1 MASSP
6 TTDQLQALCDSIST
20 VHPDVIQNHILTKL
34 DGQTLVV
41 TASASSQLRSLSLQD
56 NLWRK
61 ICTSTWPST
70 NHPRVQTLISTF
82 PAAHRSFFSD
92 SFPVLDC
99 QIRKSHSK
107 HAADQFDNSSELI
120 SAVDIHYQNNPI
132 LSKVVETE
140 TVTGWFQFPPFIIDL
155 LDEKQLVPT
164 PIKFVSETKALIR
177 QLEENLSLSW
187 IIIYSNGR
195 RAVNL
200 SSRWPISVEQHW
212 LTREVHVKY
221 AAVVVG
227 SDHGRWWQSWSTR
240 EFVECEVTVTLRGE
254 EGGEMSVREVYMQ
267 MDLEERNLNGRES
280 LVILR
285 RAVGMGKRS
294 GRREVG
300 KERYKEFMEKKIE
313 RKEGKERVEKAL
325 SRACVCCFLAA
336 IAFSSYKLFINI
348 ITLLKYK

>member
-6 TTDQLQALCDSIST
+6 TTDQLQALCDSITT

-41 TASASSQLRSLSLQD
+41 TASASSQLRSLSLQG
-56 NLWRK
+56 NLWRQ
-61 ICTSTWPST
+61 ICTSSWPST
-70 NHPRVQTLISTF
+70 NNPRVQTLISTF

-99 QIRKSHSK
+99 QIRKSYSK
-107 HAADQFDNSSELI
+107 HAADQFDDSSVLDTTELI

-140 TVTGWFQFPPFIIDL
+140 TVTGWFQFPPFRIDL

-164 PIKFVSETKALIR
+164 PIKFASETEALIK

-200 SSRWPISVEQHW
+200 SSGWPISVEQHW

-227 SDHGRWWQSWSTR
+227 SNHGRWWRSWSTR
-240 EFVECEVTVTLRGE
+240 EFVECEVTVTVRGE

-267 MDLEERNLNGRES
+267 MKDLEERNLNGRES
-280 LVILR
+280 LVILQ

-300 KERYKEFMEKKIE
+300 KE
-313 RKEGKERVEKAL
+313 
-325 SRACVCCFLAA
+325 SFLV
-336 IAFSSYKLFINI
+336 I
-348 ITLLKYK
+348 